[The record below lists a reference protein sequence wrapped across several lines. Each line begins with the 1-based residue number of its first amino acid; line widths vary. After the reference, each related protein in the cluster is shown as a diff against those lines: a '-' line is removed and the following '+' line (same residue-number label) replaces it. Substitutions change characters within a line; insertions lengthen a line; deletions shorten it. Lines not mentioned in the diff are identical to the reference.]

1 MSIKENKRIAQALTE
16 ALHGGDVT
24 ELYELLSPEF
34 VSHFPGTPQPMN
46 REQYIQF
53 NNAVMAAFP
62 DFRQT
67 VEDAVAEGDKV
78 ALRMKGRGTH
88 KGVFQGV
95 APTGKHFEI
104 TGMAIRRI
112 VNGKIV
118 EEWAN
123 PDQLGLMQQLE
134 IITKRP

>member
-1 MSIKENKRIAQALTE
+1 MSTKENKRIAQALTE
-16 ALHGGDVT
+16 ALHGGDVA

-34 VSHFPGTPQPMN
+34 VSHFPGIPQPMN

-53 NNAVMAAFP
+53 NNAVMVAFP

-67 VEDAVAEGDKV
+67 VEDMIAEGNKV
-78 ALRMKGRGTH
+78 ALRMRGRGTH

-95 APTGKHFEI
+95 SPTGKQFEI

-112 VNGKIV
+112 VNDKIV

-134 IITKRP
+134 IIPRRP